1 MKAAMYKASEGQPL
15 DDSLTSS
22 DGSWSLKR
30 AAEYKA
36 RSDNHGNFIRT
47 CITYPITEK
56 RIMVLLDARAPG

>member
-1 MKAAMYKASEGQPL
+1 MKAAMYKASEGNPL

-36 RSDNHGNFIRT
+36 RNDNHGNFIRI
-47 CITYPITEK
+47 CITYPIAEE
-56 RIMVLLDARAPG
+56 RIMVFFAARAPG